1 MRTMPIYFIGQL
13 MGGIIG
19 AALVF
24 GIYYEALIKID
35 PELTVEA
42 FNGSIPTGGA
52 FGTFPSSSDLSTAT
66 LL

>member
-1 MRTMPIYFIGQL
+1 

-42 FNGSIPTGGA
+42 FNGSVPTGGA